1 MDITPCPF
9 PQMMREEAEKGTFKG
24 VLERTMESTRKW
36 EDRMAAIKAEQEERD
51 NEMVTFRARE
61 VPADVLEGAMITQ
74 RYVGITALTVPAT
87 HLLRACVQGDTGTA
101 CSSHQA

>member
-36 EDRMAAIKAEQEERD
+36 EDRMAAIKAGQDTNKDMYE
-51 NEMVTFRARE
+51 RARK
-61 VPADVLEGAMITQ
+61 DKNRKLM
-74 RYVGITALTVPAT
+74 
-87 HLLRACVQGDTGTA
+87 
-101 CSSHQA
+101 